1 MEDDVLGE
9 GKQRVLSMSYRVLF
23 FFLIFNAEGSSL
35 CLAAYM
41 LGGSM
46 LQALRYGSERHGKRL
61 ETARVVTRLCVYIGR
76 IFLSFFSFSF
86 FFFKKK
92 QIFGLSYFYIF
103 LTMG

>member
-1 MEDDVLGE
+1 MKDDVLGE

-23 FFLIFNAEGSSL
+23 FLFFIFNAEGSSL

-86 FFFKKK
+86 FFLRKNKY
-92 QIFGLSYFYIF
+92 SD
-103 LTMG
+103 